1 MRRFILLSGAV
12 LLVAMGMP
20 LGLLAQF
27 QEPTKDELQMTAD
40 AKAPGS
46 SAVYLNREDV
56 TDQVTRTRTFAER
69 IKVLTEKGKE
79 LATVRLPYDP
89 ASDKVDVQGR
99 TIHAD
104 GTIIPLTDK
113 PADIEGVK
121 VGKFQLDML
130 VFTLPSVEVGSI
142 LEYRIT
148 VTYRMSPEDPTW
160 NIQQEYFVHKA
171 HYSFKHFGPWSVSV
185 GSRLGP
191 DAKVGKDDKGST
203 YTLDLMDIPTLPDED
218 WMPPLNT
225 VSWRVWFFHTNYSTP
240 QAFWAQTG
248 MQWAAFVKEY
258 TSPTN
263 TLKSAVSGMVDPS
276 DTERQKAQ
284 KIYAAVMKLE
294 NTDYTREKSRVERKK
309 EKIKEVNN
317 AQDVWREKSGS
328 SDELALLFV
337 ALCRAAG
344 LDMDPM
350 RVANRNRAIFDY
362 GVLSTSQFEDYIAV
376 GHLDGKEVFADPG
389 EKLCPFGMLQWRHT
403 MTSGFRPSGVKG
415 APIDTATIA
424 RTPGTNDE
432 ASGVDRVADLTIDE
446 SGAVKGIVRIILRGQ
461 EALRWR
467 QIAIL
472 SDENEMKKQFN
483 EWIAPHLPEGV
494 QGDFDHF
501 LGLED
506 YNVNL
511 LGFVRV
517 SGSLGTTTGK
527 RMFLPGMFF
536 ESKEKHPF
544 VAEEKRAISV
554 DVEYARSESD
564 DVTYRL
570 PAQFKVES
578 RPEASQIEWADHA
591 KLAITTTI
599 DGDGVHVARQLE
611 NNYTI
616 VDPKDYGKL
625 HEFYQ
630 KLAVADQQ
638 QVVLVKSA
646 GNRD

>member
-1 MRRFILLSGAV
+1 MRRFVLLSSAAV
-12 LLVAMGMP
+12 LLVAMCAP
-20 LGLLAQF
+20 LALVAQF
-27 QEPTKDELQMTAD
+27 QEPTKSELQMTAD
-40 AKAPGS
+40 EKAPGA
-46 SAVYLNREDV
+46 SAVYLYREDI
-56 TDQVTRTRTFAER
+56 TDQKSRTRTFSEQ

-89 ASDKVDVQGR
+89 VTDKVDVQGR

-104 GTIIPLTDK
+104 GAIIPLTEK

-121 VGKFQLDML
+121 AGKFQLDML

-148 VTYRMSPEDPTW
+148 VTYREIPVDPTW
-160 NIQQEYFVHKA
+160 EIQQAYFVHKA
-171 HYSFKHFGPWSVSV
+171 HYVYRHLGPWSITY

-191 DAKVGKDDKGST
+191 DAKVEKDDKGT
-203 YTLDLMDIPTLPDED
+203 CTLDLADIPALPDDD

-225 VSWRVWFFHTNYSTP
+225 VGWRVWFFRSPYGTP
-240 QAFWAQTG
+240 QIYWLMTG
-248 MQWAAFVKEY
+248 LQWIDFVKEY
-258 TSPTN
+258 TKTTS
-263 TLKSAVSGMVDPS
+263 TLKSAAAGMVDHS
-276 DTERQKAQ
+276 DTETQKAQ

-294 NTDYTREKSRVERKK
+294 NTDYTREKSAAERKK
-309 EKIKEVNN
+309 EKIKDVHN
-317 AQDVWREKSGS
+317 AQDVWREQSGN

-350 RVANRNRAIFDY
+350 RVTDRSRAIFDY
-362 GVLSTSQFEDYIAV
+362 GVLSARQFEDYIAV
-376 GHLDGKEVFADPG
+376 GKLDGKDMYADPG
-389 EKLCPFGMLQWRHT
+389 EKFCPFGMLQWRHT
-403 MTSGFRPSGVKG
+403 LTSGFRPG
-415 APIDTATIA
+415 ANKSAAIV
-424 RTPGTNDE
+424 RTPGTSDE
-432 ASGVDRVADLTIDE
+432 SSGVGRVADLTIDE
-446 SGAVKGIVRIILRGQ
+446 AGNVKGQVRIILSGQ
-461 EALRWR
+461 DALRWR

-472 SDENEMKKQFN
+472 NDEGEVKKRFN
-483 EWIAPHLPEGV
+483 EWIAEYLPEGV

-517 SGSLGTTTGK
+517 TGSLGTTTGK

-536 ESKEKHPF
+536 ESKGKHPF
-544 VAEEKRAISV
+544 VAQDKRTISV
-554 DVEYARSESD
+554 DVQYARSEND

-570 PAQFKVES
+570 PASYKVES
-578 RPEASQIEWADHA
+578 SPEASHIEWADHA
-591 KLAITTTI
+591 KLAITTTL
-599 DGDGVHVARQLE
+599 DGDGVHVTRSLA

-616 VDPKDYGKL
+616 VDPKDYEKL

-638 QVVLVKSA
+638 QVVLVRSSGTKE
-646 GNRD
+646 